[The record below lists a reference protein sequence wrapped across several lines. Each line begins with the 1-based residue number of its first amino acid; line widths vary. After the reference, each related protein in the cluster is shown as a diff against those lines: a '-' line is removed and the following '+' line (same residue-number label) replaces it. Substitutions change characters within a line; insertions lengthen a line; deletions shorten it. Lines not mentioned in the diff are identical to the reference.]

1 MSSHE
6 AQVEVGARSE
16 TGYVRK
22 ENQDRMS
29 GSRVPLGHLYIV
41 ADGMGGHKGGAFA
54 ADLTVYGLQL
64 HVDKAPADSSVKEVI
79 QAAFKDTNEIVYR
92 RAHSGDPTIEGMG
105 STAVLLLISGRVARV
120 AHVGDSRAYLYRKGR
135 LKQLTTDHTIVQ
147 KMVQAGMLK
156 PKEAVDHPNSNV
168 LDRAIGNKPS
178 VEVDISN
185 ELPLND
191 GDAILLCSDGLSG
204 YIADPEI
211 KSVLRSQAAVQ
222 EIPDRLVELA
232 LQKGGK
238 DNVTVQFIQYGT
250 RKEAQ
255 SIKAKAL
262 GRRNSVSAPK
272 PWRPLSQAAAAFV
285 LGAAISAAVFY
296 GYLQGLE
303 SDFRKSES
311 ALRTELDNKKE
322 SLGKAENELANTST
336 WLNQV
341 QKELDDIKA
350 KDAEG
355 QVTQLKK
362 KLNEGKKAGKQLQQQ
377 FDTSKKVADIKIG
390 ELEKELKTAKDQ
402 IKSLI
407 KAEGVKLII
416 LAEKLPDDPFFNMVS
431 DAGSLEIKWVTP
443 QQWPALPVNA
453 LPGTSKIYYTED
465 VKAAKIAKLSEH
477 LGKLDSAGY
486 GAENEQLKSAV
497 KERFG
502 EEHIL
507 VVLRSNMASEPEKTT
522 ESN

>member
-6 AQVEVGARSE
+6 AQVEIGARSE
-16 TGYVRK
+16 TGYVRE

-29 GSRVPLGHLYIV
+29 GSRVPLGYLYIV

-54 ADLTVYGLQL
+54 AELTVQGLQR
-64 HVDKAPADSSVKEVI
+64 HVGEAPADSSVKKVI
-79 QAAFKDTNEIVYR
+79 QAAFKNTNEAVYR
-92 RAHSGDPTIEGMG
+92 KAHSGDPTIEGMG
-105 STAVLLLISGRVARV
+105 STAVLLLISRQVATV
-120 AHVGDSRAYLYRKGR
+120 AHVGDSRAYLYREGR

-156 PKEAVDHPNSNV
+156 PEEAVDHPNANV

-191 GDAILLCSDGLSG
+191 GDAVLLCSDGLSG
-204 YIADPEI
+204 YIADLEI
-211 KSVLRSQAAVQ
+211 ESVLRSQAAVR

-232 LQKGGK
+232 LQKGGE

-255 SIKAKAL
+255 SIKAKAPGKKNL
-262 GRRNSVSAPK
+262 VSAPK
-272 PWRPLSQAAAAFV
+272 QRRPLSQAAAAFV

-296 GYLQGLE
+296 GCLQGLE

-322 SLGKAENELANTST
+322 SLGKAEKELAST
-336 WLNQV
+336 RLNQV
-341 QKELDDIKA
+341 QKELDNIKA

-362 KLNEGKKAGKQLQQQ
+362 KLKEEKKVRKQLQKQL
-377 FDTSKKVADIKIG
+377 DTSKKTANIKIG
-390 ELEKELKTAKDQ
+390 ELEKELKTTKDQ

-407 KAEGVKLII
+407 KAESVKLII
-416 LAEKLPDDPFFNMVS
+416 LAEKLPNDPFINIAS
-431 DAGSLEIKWVTP
+431 DVGPLEIKWVTP
-443 QQWPALPVNA
+443 QQWADSDLPENV
-453 LPGTSKIYYTED
+453 LPGTSKIYYTEE
-465 VKAAKIAKLSEH
+465 VEAAKIAKLSEH

-486 GAENEQLKSAV
+486 GTENEQLKSAV

-502 EEHIL
+502 EKHIL
-507 VVLRSNMASEPEKTT
+507 VVLRANKASEPEETT

>member
-1 MSSHE
+1 ME
-6 AQVEVGARSE
+6 AGARSE
-16 TGYVRK
+16 TGYVRE

-29 GSRVPLGHLYIV
+29 ESRVPLGHLYIV

-54 ADLTVYGLQL
+54 AELTVQGLQR
-64 HVDKAPADSSVKEVI
+64 HVGEAPADSSVKEVI
-79 QAAFKDTNEIVYR
+79 QAAFKNTNEAVYR
-92 RAHSGDPTIEGMG
+92 KAHSGDPTIEGMG
-105 STAVLLLISGRVARV
+105 STAVLLLISRRVARV

-147 KMVQAGMLK
+147 KMLQAGMLK
-156 PKEAVDHPNSNV
+156 PEEAVDHPNASI

-178 VEVDISN
+178 VEFDISN

-211 KSVLRSQAAVQ
+211 ESILRSQAAVR

-232 LQKGGK
+232 LQKGGE

-255 SIKAKAL
+255 PITAKAPEKKK
-262 GRRNSVSAPK
+262 SVSAPK
-272 PWRPLSQAAAAFV
+272 PRRPLSQAAAAFV
-285 LGAAISAAVFY
+285 FGAAISAAVFY
-296 GYLQGLE
+296 GYLHVQE
-303 SDFRKSES
+303 SDFRKNES

-322 SLGKAENELANTST
+322 SLGKAE
-336 WLNQV
+336 
-341 QKELDDIKA
+341 
-350 KDAEG
+350 
-355 QVTQLKK
+355 
-362 KLNEGKKAGKQLQQQ
+362 KAGKQLQKQL
-377 FDTSKKVADIKIG
+377 DTSKKTANIKIG
-390 ELEKELKTAKDQ
+390 ELEKELKTTKDR
-402 IKSLI
+402 IKGLI

-416 LAEKLPDDPFFNMVS
+416 LAEKLPNDPFINIVS
-431 DAGSLEIKWVTP
+431 DVGSLEIKWITP
-443 QQWPALPVNA
+443 QQWADSDLPENV
-453 LPGTSKIYYTED
+453 LPGTSKIYYTEE
-465 VKAAKIAKLSEH
+465 VEAAKIAKLSEH

-486 GAENEQLKSAV
+486 STENEQLKSAV

-502 EEHIL
+502 EKHIL
-507 VVLRSNMASEPEKTT
+507 VVLRANKASEPEETT